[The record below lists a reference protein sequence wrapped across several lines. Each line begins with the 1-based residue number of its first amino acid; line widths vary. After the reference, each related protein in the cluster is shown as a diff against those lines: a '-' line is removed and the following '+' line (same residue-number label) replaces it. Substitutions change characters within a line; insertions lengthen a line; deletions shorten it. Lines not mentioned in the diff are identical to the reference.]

1 MPRASGCLHTP
12 VTSCT
17 AHPHCHSAAPGLPC
31 VMNKVT
37 TAAGGD
43 PPWPQLSLE
52 VGFLQAAGRGTPGL
66 HPCQQLQLF
75 LCCGFLSLEA
85 STSLLG
91 WEQSLPLP
99 LCPVA
104 SARTWPG
111 QALSQLLSAKHS

>member
-37 TAAGGD
+37 IAAGGD

-52 VGFLQAAGRGTPGL
+52 VGFLQAAGRGSPGTP
-66 HPCQQLQLF
+66 
-75 LCCGFLSLEA
+75 SLPA
-85 STSLLG
+85 AAAVSLLWLSVSG
-91 WEQSLPLP
+91 GKYFPLGVGAVLTTSPCP
-99 LCPVA
+99 LA